1 MRTLIIALSLLMI
14 ILIGCETN
22 STGIESEK
30 MGTLTIYLTDAAA
43 DYDSVNIT
51 FSEVSAHIDSEWVV
65 VQGEPVTVDLLE
77 WSNGK
82 SMVLGSADVPAGKYT
97 QIRIKIDDAEIGVN
111 EQVYPLDVPSGA
123 QTGLKLGPQ
132 FTINAGS
139 SYELIVDF
147 DACRSIVTTGPKN
160 DPKGYKLKPRLR
172 VMAMAITG
180 SIFGNVSNPDSLPI
194 AYAIQENDT
203 ITSSFVNPDDGYFK
217 LSFLPEGLY
226 KVSIVDT
233 SENSYNQD
241 DVRVNVGVS
250 NNIGTII
257 LE

>member
-1 MRTLIIALSLLMI
+1 MRTLIIGLSLLII

-22 STGIESEK
+22 STGIESEEK
-30 MGTLTIYLTDAAA
+30 GTLTIYLTDAPA

-111 EQVYPLDVPSGA
+111 DQVYPLDITSGA

-132 FTINAGS
+132 FSIEAGS
-139 SYELIVDF
+139 SYDLIVDF
-147 DACRSIVTTGPKN
+147 
-160 DPKGYKLKPRLR
+160 
-172 VMAMAITG
+172 
-180 SIFGNVSNPDSLPI
+180 
-194 AYAIQENDT
+194 
-203 ITSSFVNPDDGYFK
+203 
-217 LSFLPEGLY
+217 
-226 KVSIVDT
+226 
-233 SENSYNQD
+233 
-241 DVRVNVGVS
+241 
-250 NNIGTII
+250 
-257 LE
+257 